1 MVKSINEIL
10 KYLLGISK
18 CTKLPGKNK
27 KGKKT
32 KTNKQIHMFTYWTY
46 LHIGN
51 NDNYLFK
58 IFSFFFFLEKLYNP
72 HGFKEQNCQNNTN
85 KNEHLLQAVH
95 SQMP

>member
-27 KGKKT
+27 KENKS
-32 KTNKQIHMFTYWTY
+32 KTNSEQIHMFTYWTY

-51 NDNYLFK
+51 NNDNYLFK
-58 IFSFFFFLEKLYNP
+58 IFSFFSFFLEKLYVP
-72 HGFKEQNCQNNTN
+72 HGFK
-85 KNEHLLQAVH
+85 
-95 SQMP
+95 